1 MSVGMEPFKK
11 NPFQGA
17 ISMLFAGTTTTE
29 SGQYI
34 CPPAVP
40 ESGSSLSQNED
51 LADDLM
57 DLTRKVVMLKDKINL
72 VD

>member
-1 MSVGMEPFKK
+1 MSVGMEPLKK
-11 NPFQGA
+11 SPFQGA
-17 ISMLFAGTTTTE
+17 VSMLFAGTTTRE

-40 ESGSSLSQNED
+40 ESGSSLSQSEE

-57 DLTRKVVMLKDKINL
+57 DLTRKVVMAKKQINL
-72 VD
+72 AD